1 MNDTATLNNLQGID
15 ENGKKLPEDDPRAIL
30 HYRWMHELAQAD
42 KPNPEPFPEHLEV
55 ACPHC
60 GSPFDEWGEER
71 TGVED
76 RLSTL
81 DRYGNPKPVYRSNA
95 T

>member
-1 MNDTATLNNLQGID
+1 
-15 ENGKKLPEDDPRAIL
+15 
-30 HYRWMHELAQAD
+30 MHELAQAD
-42 KPNPEPFPEHLEV
+42 NPNPEPFPEHLEV

-81 DRYGNPKPVYRSNA
+81 TATATRSRVFRLSA